1 MLITWTPVVRFHP
14 VRPNG
19 TLAQWLERKPDKLEV
34 DRFDSVMSYHE
45 TNARRGLHR
54 ISSGLRECE
63 SHIRL
68 LCRIRLA
75 A

>member
-1 MLITWTPVVRFHP
+1 MPQRITS
-14 VRPNG
+14 
-19 TLAQWLERKPDKLEV
+19 Q
-34 DRFDSVMSYHE
+34 
-45 TNARRGLHR
+45 
-54 ISSGLRECE
+54 SSGLRECE